1 MNILIAILALNLI
14 VIVHELGHYLVA
26 KGFNIKVLEFS
37 LFFGPKL
44 FSVKKGETIYS
55 LRLFPVGAFVQ
66 LEGEEEASLSAR
78 AFSNKPLAARAAVVA
93 AGPLMNFLTAMLFLA
108 IAFLIGGYSSNLLET
123 VPPGSPAAQAGLQRG
138 DRIISYDG
146 KRVYQPAD
154 FFTLLMINQGKPSIV
169 EYQRGKEKR
178 QTLLATYVVTEE
190 RYILGFGAREPYGED
205 STIIEYIL
213 PGSPAE
219 QAGLLPGDRIISLDQ
234 DPVRNKQELTAYL
247 HRRNGEPV
255 TVTFRRA
262 GEERQVTI
270 QPRLEKGA
278 AYYDTGLSF
287 QVVRG
292 DFWGTILQPPVYM
305 YSTLRSVLYTLG
317 WLFTGKVSI
326 TELAGPVRIV
336 SIMSE
341 AVSQSPTVGLIL
353 LNLLNISA
361 LIGMAIGATN
371 LLPLPALDGG
381 RLLLLGLEGLRGKPL
396 PPEKEAAISMLGFVL
411 LMSLG
416 IFVLFNDLIQLI
428 RG

>member
-14 VIVHELGHYLVA
+14 IILHELGHYLVA
-26 KGFNIKVLEFS
+26 KRFKIKVLEFS

-66 LEGEEEASLSAR
+66 LEGEEEASMSAR
-78 AFSNKPLAARAAVVA
+78 AFNNKPLAARAAVVA
-93 AGPLMNFLTAMLFLA
+93 AGPLMNFLTALLFLA
-108 IAFLIGGYSSNLLET
+108 IVFSIGGYSSNRLDT
-123 VPPGSPAAQAGLQRG
+123 VPPGSPAAEAGLQSG

-154 FFTLLMINQGKPSIV
+154 LYTLIAINQGKPSV
-169 EYQRGKEKR
+169 VRYQRGKEKK
-178 QTLLATYVVTEE
+178 QALLTPHLVPEQ

-205 STIIEYIL
+205 STLIEYIL
-213 PGSPAE
+213 PDSPAA
-219 QAGLLPGDRIISLDQ
+219 QAGLLPGDQIIALDQ
-234 DPVRNKQELTAYL
+234 EPISNKQELSGYL
-247 HRRNGEPV
+247 HRKNGAPV
-255 TVTFRRA
+255 VVTFRRA

-270 QPRLEKGA
+270 KPRMEKGP
-278 AYYDTGLSF
+278 AYYDTGFSF

-292 DFWGTILQPPVYM
+292 GFWATILQPPVYM
-305 YSTLRSVLYTLG
+305 YSTLRSVIYTLG

-326 TELAGPVRIV
+326 TQLAGPVRIV

-341 AVSQSPTVGLIL
+341 AVSHSPTIALIL

-361 LIGMAIGATN
+361 LISMAIGATN

-381 RLLLLGLEGLRGKPL
+381 RLLLFGLEALRGKPL

-416 IFVLFNDLIQLI
+416 VFVLFNDLIQLI
-428 RG
+428 WG

>member
-26 KGFNIKVLEFS
+26 KSFNIKVLEFS

-66 LEGEEEASLSAR
+66 LEGEEEASDSER
-78 AFSNKPLAARAAVVA
+78 SFSNKPLAARAAVVA
-93 AGPLMNFLTAMLFLA
+93 AGPLMNFLTALLFLTL
-108 IAFLIGGYSSNLLET
+108 AFFMGGYSSNLLDT

-138 DRIISYDG
+138 DRLISYDG
-146 KRVYQPAD
+146 KKVYQPAD
-154 FFTLLMINQGKPSIV
+154 FYTFMTINKGKPSIV

-178 QTLLATYVVTEE
+178 QALLTPHLIPED
-190 RYILGFGAREPYGED
+190 RYILGFGAREPYGEG

-213 PGSPAE
+213 PDSPAE
-219 QAGLLPGDRIISLDQ
+219 QAGLLPGDQIIALDQ
-234 DPVRNKQELTAYL
+234 EPISNKQALSAYL
-247 HRRNGEPV
+247 HRKNGEPV
-255 TVTFRRA
+255 TVTLRRA
-262 GEERQVTI
+262 GEERQLTI
-270 QPRLEKGA
+270 QPRMEKGT

-292 DFWGTILQPPVYM
+292 SFWATILQPPVYM
-305 YSTLRSVLYTLG
+305 YSTLRSVIFTLG
-317 WLFTGKVSI
+317 WLVTGKVSI
-326 TELAGPVRIV
+326 TQLAGPVRIV

-341 AVSQSPTVGLIL
+341 AVSYSPTAALIL

-361 LIGMAIGATN
+361 LISMAIGATN

-381 RLLLLGLEGLRGKPL
+381 RLLLFGLEALRGKPL

-416 IFVLFNDLIQLI
+416 FFVLFNDLFQLI